1 MRVLVIPLIGMIF
14 LLLMA
19 SEKSTGNRVSGNPD
33 RIPAFPGA
41 EGAGMFTTGGR
52 GGKTLIVD
60 NLNDDGPGSLRDA
73 IRKNFPRTIVFHI
86 SGTIELQ
93 SPLEIKSGNLTIAG
107 QTAPGD
113 GICLKKYPLII
124 HADNIIIRYIRIRLG
139 DESGMA
145 FDCINSK
152 GNSNIIIDH
161 CSFSWSVDETASFY
175 DNENFTLQWCII
187 SESLDMSVHKKGEHG
202 YGGIWGGMNA
212 SFHHNLLAHHISRN
226 PRLQGSRYHHQPEK
240 ECAEMVNNI
249 VYNWRSKCIYG
260 GEQGH
265 YNLAGNYFKPG
276 PATARSQARFFLEPY
291 PPYGWFYLSGNVLE
305 GNDSVTKN
313 NRLGVETDNP
323 IAGTIFLTQQV
334 KINPSVVPEP
344 AKSAFEKVLSQAG
357 ASLKRDTIDSR
368 IVYETLNSTWHCGTK
383 GIINT
388 QNQAGG
394 WPVLK
399 STQAPEDT
407 DMDGIPDSWER
418 QHNLNP
424 QNPMDASLNTLNH
437 GYTNLEMYINSLVN
451 TNNHPVD
458 K

>member
-1 MRVLVIPLIGMIF
+1 MRLLVIPLIGIMS
-14 LLLMA
+14 LLLLVV
-19 SEKSTGNRVSGNPD
+19 ERPTGNRASGNPD

-41 EGAGMFTTGGR
+41 EGAGMFTSGGR
-52 GGKTLIVD
+52 GGTTLIVD

-73 IRKNFPRTIVFHI
+73 IRKDFPRTIVFHI

-124 HADNIIIRYIRIRLG
+124 LADNIIIRYIRIRLG

-226 PRLQGSRYHHQPEK
+226 PRLQGSRYHHKPEK
-240 ECAEMVNNI
+240 ECAEMVNN
-249 VYNWRSKCIYG
+249 VMYNWRSKCIYG

-265 YNLAGNYFKPG
+265 YNLIGNYFKPG
-276 PATARSQARFFLEPY
+276 PATVGSQAKFFLEPY
-291 PPYGWFYLSGNVLE
+291 SPYGWFYLSGNVLE
-305 GNDSVTKN
+305 SNASVTEN
-313 NRLGVETDNP
+313 NWLGVELDDP
-323 IAGTIFLTQQV
+323 GSGTILLMQQV
-334 KINPSVVPEP
+334 KISPSVVPEP
-344 AKSAFEKVLSQAG
+344 AQLAFEKVLYQAG

-368 IVYETLNSTWHCGTK
+368 IVSETQNSTWHFGTK

-388 QNQAGG
+388 QNQTGG

-399 STQAPEDT
+399 STKALEDT
-407 DMDGIPDSWER
+407 DMDGMPDSWER

-424 QNPMDASLNTLNH
+424 QNPLDASLNNLNH
-437 GYTNLEMYINSLVN
+437 GYTNLEIYINSLVN
-451 TNNHPVD
+451 TNNYPIN

>member
-1 MRVLVIPLIGMIF
+1 MRLLALSLLGTMCF
-14 LLLMA
+14 LLLVA
-19 SEKSTGNRVSGNPD
+19 KKSNGNRESGKPD

-73 IRKNFPRTIVFHI
+73 IGKDFPRTIVFQI

-124 HADNIIIRYIRIRLG
+124 RANNIIIRYIRIRLG

-175 DNENFTLQWCII
+175 DNENFTMQWCII

-226 PRLQGSRYHHQPEK
+226 PRLQGSRYHRQPEK
-240 ECAEMVNNI
+240 ESAEIVNNV

-260 GEQGH
+260 GELGY
-265 YNLAGNYFKPG
+265 YNLTANYFKPG
-276 PATARSQARFFLEPY
+276 PATGRSNSKYFLEPY
-291 PPYGWFYLSGNVLE
+291 APFGWFYLSGNVLE
-305 GNDSVTKN
+305 GNLSVKDN
-313 NRLGVETDNP
+313 NRLGVKKDNQLP
-323 IAGTIFLTQQV
+323 ETIFLKQEV
-334 KINPSVVPEP
+334 KIDPSVIPEP
-344 AKSAFEKVLSQAG
+344 AESAFERVLSQAG

-368 IVYETLNSTWHCGTK
+368 IVLETRNRTWHCGTN

-388 QNQAGG
+388 QEQAGG

-399 STQAPEDT
+399 STRASKDS
-407 DMDGIPDSWER
+407 DKDGIPDYWEQ

-424 QNPMDASLNTLNH
+424 QNPLDAALNTLDH
-437 GYTNLEMYINSLVN
+437 GYTNLEMYINGLINV
-451 TNNHPVD
+451 NNHQLD

>member
-1 MRVLVIPLIGMIF
+1 MRLLVLLLIGTMC
-14 LLLMA
+14 LLLLVVGKPTRIQT
-19 SEKSTGNRVSGNPD
+19 SDKPD
-33 RIPAFPGA
+33 RVPAFPGA

-52 GGKTLIVD
+52 GGKTLLVD

-73 IRKNFPRTIVFHI
+73 IRKDFPRTIVFRI
-86 SGTIELQ
+86 SGTIELA

-124 HADNIIIRYIRIRLG
+124 QADNIIIRYIRIRLG

-240 ECAEMVNNI
+240 ECAELVNNI
-249 VYNWRSKCIYG
+249 IYNWRNKCIYG
-260 GEQGH
+260 GEQGY
-265 YNLAGNYFKPG
+265 YNLIGNYFKPG
-276 PATARSQARFFLEPY
+276 PATTRSQTNFFLEPY
-291 PPYGWFYLSGNVLE
+291 TPYGWFYLSDNVLE
-305 GNDSVTKN
+305 GNTTVTKN
-313 NRLGVETDNP
+313 NRLGVEADKLTP
-323 IAGTIFLTQQV
+323 ETLFLTQQV
-334 KINPSVVPEP
+334 KINPSVIPEP
-344 AKSAFEKVLSQAG
+344 ANQAFEKVLSQAG
-357 ASLKRDTIDSR
+357 ASLKRDTIDRR
-368 IVYETLNSTWHCGTK
+368 IVSETRHSTWHCGIK

-394 WPVLK
+394 WPALK

-407 DMDGIPDSWER
+407 DLDGIPDSWEL
-418 QHNLNP
+418 QYNLNP
-424 QNPMDASLNTLNH
+424 QNPLDASLNTLDYA
-437 GYTNLEMYINSLVN
+437 YTNLEIYLNSLVN
-451 TNNHPVD
+451 TSYHPAD